1 MSRRSCTHPVKAA
14 EIVIPS
20 SEQVTA
26 LLDSLAGHRL
36 HPIAAIA
43 LGATRGGGLHFKEPK
58 DRYGRRVLQHPE
70 MAIAALKEQRR
81 QQQEQRLKV
90 GLGRAAPGDLVFTLA
105 DGGPWDPDYLSH
117 HRFSTLAALNQ
128 PPLGLYSLRH
138 AHASVLIAAKVDP
151 LTISRRLGHATPAF
165 TLAVYGHLFA
175 DTDAEAARAIDA
187 ALRTKT

>member
-1 MSRRSCTHPVKAA
+1 
-14 EIVIPS
+14 
-20 SEQVTA
+20 
-26 LLDSLAGHRL
+26 
-36 HPIAAIA
+36 
-43 LGATRGGGLHFKEPK
+43 
-58 DRYGRRVLQHPE
+58 